1 MNPVSAKTPATPATL
16 APPGVRPAT
25 IMVALAC
32 GFVMAMLDVTIVNV
46 ALKAMQTSLAI
57 SLTTLVWIVDAYAL
71 SFAALLLFGGALANR
86 YGSKTLY
93 LIGLALFV
101 AASVLCA
108 SATTPAALIAAR
120 LLQGGGAALFMPSS
134 LSLLTQA
141 FPPGPLRT
149 RMIGIW
155 GALVS
160 AAMALG
166 PCVGGVLVD
175 AIGWRSIFWVNLPV
189 GIAGLWLTQRHVARS
204 PRHAGPLNGAGHLLA
219 ALALGALSL
228 TLIQGPT
235 LGWTSPAILACALTI
250 VAATAAF
257 AMRERYARHRILSR
271 ALLGERRF
279 VAGSL
284 LGLAINFGILAEI
297 FLISLYL
304 QQERGSSALVT
315 GFQLFPL
322 MAMFGIGNL
331 ASARVSRRLGPR
343 GTLLAGL
350 GLATLGSAALVGI
363 DALPYPALALIIGIA
378 NFGAG
383 QAIPAMN
390 LVVMHAARPEDANLA
405 AASLNASRQ
414 IGSLVGVAIASVILH
429 AFVDPGHATAAG
441 FAVIAAAYAGG
452 LVVVARAIERD

>member
-1 MNPVSAKTPATPATL
+1 MNPATAGSGTAAA
-16 APPGVRPAT
+16 APHARPAT
-25 IMVALAC
+25 IMVAVAC

-46 ALKAMQTSLAI
+46 ALKAMQNSLAM
-57 SLTTLVWIVDAYAL
+57 SLTTLVWVVDAYTL

-86 YGSKTLY
+86 YGSKTIY
-93 LIGLALFV
+93 LTGLGVFV
-101 AASVLCA
+101 AASALCA
-108 SATTPAALIAAR
+108 AAATPGTLIAAR
-120 LLQGGGAALFMPSS
+120 LLQGVGAALFMPSS

-204 PRHAGPLNGAGHLLA
+204 PRHAGPLNGTGHLLA
-219 ALALGALSL
+219 ALALAALSL
-228 TLIQGPT
+228 TLIQGPS
-235 LGWTSPAILACALTI
+235 LGWTSPAIVGCALATI
-250 VAATAAF
+250 AATAAF
-257 AMRERYARHRILSR
+257 TLRERFARHRILSPE
-271 ALLGERRF
+271 LLGNRRF

-304 QQERGSSALVT
+304 QQQRGSSPLAA

-331 ASARVSRRLGPR
+331 ASARVSARLGAR

-350 GLATLGSAALVGI
+350 ALATLGTAALIGI
-363 DALPYPALALIIGIA
+363 DALPYWALAIAIGIA

-414 IGSLVGVAIASVILH
+414 VGSLVGVAIASVILH
-429 AFVDPGHATAAG
+429 TFTDPGRATAAG
-441 FAVIAAAYAGG
+441 FAIIAAAYAGG
-452 LVVVARAIERD
+452 LVVVARSIEPG